1 MNLVETIKV
10 QFKSGK
16 FSEGNNAKRWFTINA
31 SDFDPSLHSKEEIKE
46 APKVEEKATR
56 GRPKKG
62 NNIESYSPSLSS
74 KK

>member
-1 MNLVETIKV
+1 MASGEILPTINV

-16 FSEGNNAKRWFTINA
+16 FGGDWVQINA

-56 GRPKKG
+56 GRPKKS